1 MKTVLKSG
9 SINDRQVF
17 KNLNLNP
24 KPLRNKVVNELRK
37 AKANFFIDI
46 IKEEKGNS
54 KLIWRNIN
62 KLSKKDSKQN
72 QGRGHELKIQGI
84 LTNDPNEI
92 ASTFNTY
99 FTESVQNLS
108 RNFGARIKEIS
119 APNFTKLVFRITEV
133 PHRKICNFKILKG
146 KRYVACCTRDH

>member
-9 SINDRQVF
+9 SINDRRVF
-17 KNLNLNP
+17 KNLNPNP
-24 KPLRNKVVNELRK
+24 EPLRNKVVNELRK

-62 KLSKKDSKQN
+62 KLTKKDSKHN
-72 QGRGHELKIQGI
+72 QGRGHELKIKGI
-84 LTNDPNEI
+84 LTNDLDEI

-108 RNFGARIKEIS
+108 HTLGARIKEIS
-119 APNFTKLVFRITEV
+119 APNFTNPVFKITEV
-133 PHRKICNFKILKG
+133 TL
-146 KRYVACCTRDH
+146 